1 MKKQLLQLCYEIEK
15 LPASEQQTKVSLM
28 ASELHQQYQSPE
40 KYCSSGEYLQD
51 TPPLMFIEDL
61 HDIMVDGDCLTPD
74 KLVADV
80 VQLIKDYLAAQH
92 GVQRTGDSWGNLGK
106 CTICGKAW
114 QECSCLT
121 RR

>member
-28 ASELHQQYQSPE
+28 ASNLLQMYQSPE
-40 KYCSSGEYLQD
+40 KYGSSGEYLQD

-61 HDIMVDGDCLTPD
+61 HDIMFDGDGLTPD

-80 VQLIKDYLAAQH
+80 VKLIKDYLAAQQ
-92 GVQRTGDSWGNLGK
+92 QRVPDVWR
-106 CTICGKAW
+106 GKALSGRN
-114 QECSCLT
+114 QPPHAGNAN
-121 RR
+121 R